1 MATESVGTGRVGRI
15 VRTAGWYAL
24 LLFLALIA
32 LFPVWTTIL
41 AALTPAG
48 QLLTEKAQITFP
60 ENPEWS
66 AFGKGYVE
74 AEFGRRLWISV
85 AMTAG
90 ICAAQIVTS
99 ILAAYAFVFMR
110 FPFRRTL
117 FLLTMATLMLPIEV
131 TLIPNV
137 RLIDEW
143 GWDNSL
149 QGLIVP
155 SMATAFGIFLIRQGF
170 AGVPKDLLDASKL
183 DGYGHWSFLWRVA
196 VPLNRPVIASFG
208 LISFLGA
215 WNQYLWPRAITTEGR
230 WETIQIGLRS
240 VSRSN
245 IDEINVAFAAA
256 LLAALPLVILLIVFN
271 RQIVRGLTAGAV
283 KG

>member
-1 MATESVGTGRVGRI
+1 MANETLGVSGPVRVL
-15 VRTAGWYAL
+15 RTVGWYL
-24 LLFLALIA
+24 LLLGLAFIA
-32 LFPVWTTIL
+32 LFPVWTAIV

-48 QLLTEKAQITFP
+48 ELLTSHAEVGFP
-60 ENPEWS
+60 DNPEWS
-66 AFGKGYVE
+66 AFGTGYVE
-74 AEFGRRLWISV
+74 ADFGQRLWVSA
-85 AMTAG
+85 AMTAA
-90 ICAAQIVTS
+90 ITAAQLITS

-117 FLLTMATLMLPIEV
+117 FLLMMATLMLPIEV

-137 RLIDEW
+137 RLIDQL

-149 QGLIVP
+149 QGLVVP
-155 SMATAFGIFLIRQGF
+155 FMATAFGIFLIRQGF
-170 AGVPKDLLDASKL
+170 AGVPRDLLDASKL
-183 DGYGHWSFLWRVA
+183 DGYGHWGFLWRVA
-196 VPLNRPVIASFG
+196 VPLNRPVIGSFA
-208 LISFLGA
+208 LIAFLGA

-245 IDEINVAFAAA
+245 VDQINVAFAAA

>member
-1 MATESVGTGRVGRI
+1 MATESADRGGGGHILRK
-15 VRTAGWYAL
+15 AGWYAL
-24 LLFLALIA
+24 LVFLALIA
-32 LFPVWTTIL
+32 LFPVWTTFV
-41 AALTPAG
+41 AALTPASE
-48 QLLTEKAQITFP
+48 LLTNKAQVTFP
-60 ENPEWS
+60 DNPEWS

-74 AEFGRRLWISV
+74 ADFGRRFWVST

-90 ICAAQIVTS
+90 ITAAQLITS

-137 RLIDEW
+137 QLIDEW
-143 GWDNSL
+143 GWANSL

-170 AGVPKDLLDASKL
+170 AAVPKDLLDASKL
-183 DGYGHWSFLWRVA
+183 DGYSHWSFLWRVA
-196 VPLNRPVIASFG
+196 VPLNRPIIASFA
-208 LISFLGA
+208 LIAFLGA